1 MTARGTLSESAKKR
15 LSKSRAETQYMTARD
30 LRCPNCSFLI
40 TRVYSDVRG
49 HMQIYCPKCKN
60 KYIMNFAYF
69 RPNRHTRKRDFKITL
84 MKIE

>member
-1 MTARGTLSESAKKR
+1 MTVKGTFSESAKKK
-15 LSKSRAETQYMTARD
+15 LNKSKMETQYMTARD

-60 KYIMNFAYF
+60 KYILNFAYF
-69 RPNRHTRKRDFKITL
+69 RTNRHTPKRDVKITL